1 MTDEIGLFEAIY
13 TQRAIRYIKP
23 DPVPDELIN
32 RLLEAGVKAP
42 TGGAR
47 QMWRFVV
54 IKDEETRNKLGDIY
68 RMGPGSLTTGEMTP
82 QQRRVHRG
90 AQHFREHL
98 QEAPVFIL
106 CCIQRYSAPVG
117 IGLGASIYPA
127 VQNILLAARGL
138 GLASLLTTNH
148 KQHEDEVKELLGIP
162 EDVETAALLPIGYP
176 AEGSRYGPT
185 TRKPLSEVVFDERWG
200 SPRNA

>member
-1 MTDEIGLFEAIY
+1 MTDEIGLFEAMY
-13 TQRAIRYIKP
+13 TPKGYPLHQAGT
-23 DPVPDELIN
+23 PVPDELIN

-47 QMWRFVV
+47 QMWRFIV

-98 QEAPVFIL
+98 QEAPVFISVL
-106 CCIQRYSAPVG
+106 HPALQRSCRHWAGRLHISGGAEHPAGRQGPGVG
-117 IGLGASIYPA
+117 QFAYHEP
-127 VQNILLAARGL
+127 QAARGRSQGAAGHTRRRGDGSFAAYRL
-138 GLASLLTTNH
+138 PRRGLPVWADDP
-148 KQHEDEVKELLGIP
+148 Q
-162 EDVETAALLPIGYP
+162 AL
-176 AEGSRYGPT
+176 E
-185 TRKPLSEVVFDERWG
+185 
-200 SPRNA
+200 